1 MNTESGSDS
10 TAVEASISSGD
21 NDAGLGSDSS
31 YSVSTAITLAG
42 TSITTDSSNV
52 TVEGSTATITAAGAY
67 TISGT
72 LDNGQIII
80 DTADEGKVELILN
93 GASITSTTSAP
104 IYVVNADKAVIILAE
119 GSANT
124 VTDGASYVFADADT
138 DEPNAAIFSKSDLT
152 IRGSGSL
159 TVNANYNNGIASK
172 DELKVNGGTITVNS
186 VNDGIKGKD
195 AVIIQDSIITITS
208 GGDGIQSSNN
218 NDAEKGTIEIEGGT
232 LNITSGLDGI
242 QAETNL
248 TISAGEITINSGG
261 GSVNAS
267 AQEGWGNPGG
277 QRGMGE
283 HADNRYD
290 DREHQRLESRR
301 SPYYQRWRDQH

>member
-1 MNTESGSDS
+1 MKRIFALMLLIMLLVVSSGCGAYKITAVEETSPTVNTESGSDS

-119 GSANT
+119 G
-124 VTDGASYVFADADT
+124 
-138 DEPNAAIFSKSDLT
+138 KCQHSD
-152 IRGSGSL
+152 
-159 TVNANYNNGIASK
+159 
-172 DELKVNGGTITVNS
+172 
-186 VNDGIKGKD
+186 
-195 AVIIQDSIITITS
+195 
-208 GGDGIQSSNN
+208 
-218 NDAEKGTIEIEGGT
+218 
-232 LNITSGLDGI
+232 
-242 QAETNL
+242 
-248 TISAGEITINSGG
+248 
-261 GSVNAS
+261 
-267 AQEGWGNPGG
+267 
-277 QRGMGE
+277 
-283 HADNRYD
+283 
-290 DREHQRLESRR
+290 RR
-301 SPYYQRWRDQH
+301 SLLRFPQTPILTNPTRPYSARVT